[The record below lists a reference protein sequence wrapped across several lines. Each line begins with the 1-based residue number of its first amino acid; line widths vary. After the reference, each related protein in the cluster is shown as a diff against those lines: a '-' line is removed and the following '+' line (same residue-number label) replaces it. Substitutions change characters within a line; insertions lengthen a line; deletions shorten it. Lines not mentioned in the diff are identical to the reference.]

1 MRVRSTQI
9 GWLLLAILFVSNLGM
24 ILLNLQLFSAS
35 GTKGLFAAWNL
46 ALLVLVIM
54 AYIICSR
61 ADKAGRRAD
70 IESEKLR
77 LKVADTTPETEVLEM
92 LSDISHQFLEQ
103 VQVMPLLER
112 FSEAARSVLQ
122 VDVCAIQVFG
132 EANEEFTTLVN
143 GAEEIT
149 FGEQVYKQVKDQASS
164 VLINDIRH
172 HAKYVE
178 MTEQNLLGMVIA
190 PFEIRGHVIG
200 MIGIFSRQEGSFS
213 GRELHLLQV
222 FARHAA
228 LLIEANQLMSAVR
241 KLSLRSDSSEVAN
254 LQHLRERLSE
264 EREAAD
270 YEMGI
275 ARNIQVDLLPEE
287 LPQIPNA
294 KVEVYNLPAKVVGGD
309 FYDVIELGDDKYGLA
324 IGDVSGKGVPAAL
337 VTVMSQAV
345 LHLMAAPDAS
355 PSTVLQ
361 RLNEMLYRETPSG
374 VFVSMFY
381 GIWDRKN
388 NILKFCNA
396 GHEHPLRFNRT
407 TNACLPVDCAGVAL
421 GAVEN
426 VAPFLTDEEVQLESG
441 DVILLYTDGVV
452 EAKNRENDM
461 FGMARLQKDVVEI
474 AAQTQNGYLKALVA
488 DIEEF
493 VSGAEQ
499 HDDITMLSLCVGAA
513 ESV

>member
-1 MRVRSTQI
+1 MRARSTQI
-9 GWLLLAILFVSNLGM
+9 GWLLLAILLVSNLGL
-24 ILLNLQLFSAS
+24 ILLNLQILAAS
-35 GTKGLFAAWNL
+35 NTKGLFAIWNV
-46 ALLVLVIM
+46 ALLVLVVM
-54 AYIICSR
+54 AYTVCSR
-61 ADKAGRRAD
+61 ADKTGRLAD
-70 IESEKLR
+70 IELEKLR
-77 LKVADTTPETEVLEM
+77 LKVADTTPETEVLET
-92 LSDISHQFLEQ
+92 LSDISHQFLEH

-122 VDVCAIQVFG
+122 ADVCAIQVFG
-132 EANEEFTTLVN
+132 EASDEPTTLVN
-143 GAEEIT
+143 GAEEIA
-149 FGEQVYKQVKDQASS
+149 FGEQVYKQVKEQASS

-228 LLIEANQLMSAVR
+228 LLIEANQLMNAVR
-241 KLSLRSDSSEVAN
+241 KLSLRSDSTEVAN

-275 ARNIQVDLLPEE
+275 ARNIQVDLLPEI

-294 KVEVYNLPAKVVGGD
+294 KVEAYNLPAKVVGGD
-309 FYDVIELGDDKYGLA
+309 FYDVIELGEDKFGLA

-388 NILKFCNA
+388 NLLRFCNA

-407 TNACLPVDCAGVAL
+407 TNACQPVECAGVAL
-421 GAVEN
+421 GAVED
-426 VAPFLTDEEVQLESG
+426 VSLFLHDEDVQLESG

-461 FGMARLQKDVVEI
+461 FGVARLQKDVVEI
-474 AAQTQNGYLKALVA
+474 AAQTQNGYLNALVE

-499 HDDITMLSLCVGAA
+499 HDDITMLSLCVESA